1 MLPHWNNNAACVDR
15 FDLCAK
21 LCSVLHVSYFRMLH
35 TVTNIWKPALC
46 FSAGS
51 FGEAGAQTDQYV
63 EWLREYC
70 QVFFYG
76 LTVKLLPAVTVAQT
90 GCSFRVNSNSHNLQ
104 ILTGKFRNN
113 ITLKQLKLH
122 ELFLIKEGD
131 WLLCF
136 YADIKNSKR
145 QKSVNL

>member
-1 MLPHWNNNAACVDR
+1 MKAR
-15 FDLCAK
+15 F
-21 LCSVLHVSYFRMLH
+21 VF
-35 TVTNIWKPALC
+35 
-46 FSAGS
+46 FAGS
-51 FGEAGAQTDQYV
+51 FGEAEAQTDQYV

-113 ITLKQLKLH
+113 ITLKQHVLNV
-122 ELFLIKEGD
+122 LFLIKEGD
-131 WLLCF
+131 WLGCVS
-136 YADIKNSKR
+136 ASK
-145 QKSVNL
+145 KE